1 MVRLLDGLRRAPRR
15 FWRWATDPAN
25 NRLVWGYSVWGA
37 MGVVVAVPE
46 LLAAVASKDVPFPTI
61 SGTVGYIEY
70 WHPEF
75 ALLVIGLLV
84 WAAFHAIRVSSS
96 TIPRI
101 PPTQRSREEAPT
113 AGAATAVKGELVRI
127 PGGRLSVASEFQPLH
142 PRVYVPLALGV
153 VALVFTLVRI
163 ARPHDKYLLGEVL
176 YGSIALVWIAIP
188 AWLAYKHG
196 RWVPYAT
203 LFRTIQDLESHL
215 RSARDRLRGWDLDPL
230 GSPRVLPLAG
240 INPRHSG
247 PAQEVRKA
255 AAQRKE
261 EERAVVELS
270 LRRRMAQATQT
281 PTSVR
286 APARLRDRCAST
298 SARLGGPSW
307 WTRGTNAS
315 ELAPC

>member
-1 MVRLLDGLRRAPRR
+1 M
-15 FWRWATDPAN
+15 DPAN
-25 NRLVWGYSVWGA
+25 NRLVWGYIVWGA
-37 MGVVVAVPE
+37 MGVVVAIPE
-46 LLAAVASKDVPFPTI
+46 LLASVASKDVPFPTI

-96 TIPRI
+96 SIPRI

-113 AGAATAVKGELVRI
+113 AGAATLVRI
-127 PGGRLSVASEFQPLH
+127 PGGRLRVASEFQPLH

-153 VALVFTLVRI
+153 VALAFALVRI

-176 YGSIALVWIAIP
+176 YGSIALVWIVIP

-215 RSARDRLRGWDLDPL
+215 RSAAI
-230 GSPRVLPLAG
+230 VFAAG
-240 INPRHSG
+240 ILILLVHLAFYPWPGSIPDIQDLHKKYEKQRHN
-247 PAQEVRKA
+247 EKKK
-255 AAQRKE
+255 KE
-261 EERAVVELS
+261 PSPKS
-270 LRRRMAQATQT
+270 L
-281 PTSVR
+281 
-286 APARLRDRCAST
+286 
-298 SARLGGPSW
+298 
-307 WTRGTNAS
+307 
-315 ELAPC
+315 